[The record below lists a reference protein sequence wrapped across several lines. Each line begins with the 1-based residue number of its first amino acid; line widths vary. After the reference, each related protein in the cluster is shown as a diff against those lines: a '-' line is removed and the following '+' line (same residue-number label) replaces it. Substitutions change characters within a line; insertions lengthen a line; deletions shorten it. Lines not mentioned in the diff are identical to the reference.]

1 MRGVSKGTDE
11 LGIYFKG
18 AQWWPED
25 LGLVD
30 RGLGLLQTPP
40 LLSLEFHE
48 VGHSNSASSD
58 ALHHPFSA
66 TEASLLVLHCIRH
79 PPPQKLLLTSF
90 RVILKHFIHSNCS
103 PFPPPFSSFILP
115 FMACHIACTLSS
127 PSLSYDHMLLP
138 PECKLCEDARFCVAA
153 LVYLSSCSPGV

>member
-1 MRGVSKGTDE
+1 MFEMS
-11 LGIYFKG
+11 
-18 AQWWPED
+18 
-25 LGLVD
+25 
-30 RGLGLLQTPP
+30 LQTLQWFPWHSRKVLTVACTASHTPP
-40 LLSLEFHE
+40 PT
-48 VGHSNSASSD
+48 HSSELNSCN

>member
-48 VGHSNSASSD
+48 VGHSNSASSGGQGEGPSR
-58 ALHHPFSA
+58 LSQGRKRWITQVGLKITHPNHAAVGRDLPKVSCF
-66 TEASLLVLHCIRH
+66 SLLADEFSVVTSC
-79 PPPQKLLLTSF
+79 PQPCLSLTCS
-90 RVILKHFIHSNCS
+90 SNLDPTC
-103 PFPPPFSSFILP
+103 
-115 FMACHIACTLSS
+115 A
-127 PSLSYDHMLLP
+127 
-138 PECKLCEDARFCVAA
+138 AR
-153 LVYLSSCSPGV
+153 GKD